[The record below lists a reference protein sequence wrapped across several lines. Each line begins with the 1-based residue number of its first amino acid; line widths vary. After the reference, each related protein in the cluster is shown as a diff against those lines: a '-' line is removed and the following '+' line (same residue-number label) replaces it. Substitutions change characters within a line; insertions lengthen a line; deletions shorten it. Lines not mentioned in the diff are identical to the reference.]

1 MDIITYTVT
10 IILPYVT
17 LGIFCFGVTYR
28 IVNWLTRPMA
38 IHWILYPSSQ
48 TQIGGNSGRTL
59 FEILSFRSIFQGEKK
74 LWTAAWLFH
83 LTLAIILLGHVR
95 VFTDFPQ
102 LWLMLGLTEKN
113 VDWLALVVGGSAG
126 IISLVMLSVLLARRL
141 TIPEVKSISD
151 IADFLLPALL
161 LAIVITGDSMRFLT
175 ALQLEE
181 IRRYFAGLATF
192 SYNVVPQNPIF
203 LTHFF
208 LVQLLMIYM
217 PFSKIMHF
225 VGLLLNLR
233 TVHGW

>member
-1 MDIITYTVT
+1 MDAITYTVT
-10 IILPYVT
+10 IVLPYVT

-28 IVNWLTRPMA
+28 IINWLTQPMP
-38 IHWILYPSSQ
+38 IHWTLYPSSR
-48 TQIGGNSGRTL
+48 TQIGGNPGRTL
-59 FEILSFRSIFQGEKK
+59 LEILSFRSIFQGEKK
-74 LWTAAWLFH
+74 LWITAWLFH
-83 LTLAIILLGHVR
+83 LTLAVILLGHVR

-141 TIPEVKSISD
+141 TIPEVKAVSD
-151 IADFLLPALL
+151 VADFLLPALL
-161 LAIVITGDSMRFLT
+161 LAIVITGDLMRFLT
-175 ALQLEE
+175 VLQLEE
-181 IRRYFAGLATF
+181 IRRYFVGLTTF
-192 SYNVVPQNPIF
+192 SYNVIPQNPVF
-203 LTHFF
+203 LTHFL
-208 LVQLLMIYM
+208 LVQLLMICM